1 MTAQPIVCSS
11 CHTPLPESAAFCWVC
26 GTATPT
32 GVNTQGVTVTRSSLE
47 SAAALKDTKTRL
59 EAALGTNFRVE
70 ELVGRGGFAEVFAV
84 HDLRLKRDLA
94 VKVLSPELVVNRTML
109 TRFQREAEAVAALR
123 HPGIVPI
130 YDLGESGGIAYI
142 MMPLI
147 KGETLRKKLDSVDRL
162 RIDTACRILRE
173 LADALR
179 MAHDAGL
186 VHRDIKPENVML
198 DGPREQ
204 VLLMDFGIAKAIDP
218 DATGMTT
225 SGLIVG
231 TPHYMSPEQASG
243 DVIDARS
250 DQYSLAVMGYRM
262 LTGSHPFEA
271 ETTRALLYK
280 QVFESAPTAAER
292 CPDIPIALSGA
303 LQRGMSKDAS
313 ERFPGIEEFAA
324 AVSAGASGEPAGTSP
339 LAHTRATPSV
349 SRQGQPPI
357 AKAAKAAKAVAQS
370 TSESAAKVGQQVR
383 SKLSTARVTRRT
395 AAIAGVSLL
404 AVVAIVVA
412 LTLGGGGGA
421 NPAESTL
428 GAAVPETPSPEG
440 TTPEGGETQAPT
452 TSGTGNQR
460 TASNAPAPARE
471 PAAAPSPRTP
481 AAAVITTCSQA
492 MRRSA
497 WTDAVTLCRPEAD
510 AGSVEAQL
518 ALAGLYQRG
527 QGTAADP
534 IAAAEL
540 YEKAAAGGSADAAFQ
555 LGQLL
560 EEGVGVN
567 RDLARASD
575 LYLQAA
581 RRGVVPAMSAI
592 ARQLEIGAGVG
603 KDVREAVNWYRR
615 AGAAGD
621 AVAQIRLGQM
631 YLEGRGVPKDEV
643 EAVRWF
649 TRGAE
654 AGNAPAQYEL
664 ALAYFAGR
672 GVARSDSLGMVW
684 LERAA
689 ARGSTRAAQ
698 ELAKRK
704 P

>member
-32 GVNTQGVTVTRSSLE
+32 GVNTQGVTVTRASLE

-59 EAALGTNFRVE
+59 EVALGSNFRVDD
-70 ELVGRGGFAEVFAV
+70 LVGRGGFAEVFAV

-94 VKVLSPELVVNRTML
+94 VKVLSPELVVNQTML

-147 KGETLRKKLDSVDRL
+147 KGETLRKKLDGVDRL
-162 RIDTACRILRE
+162 PIDTACRILRE

-179 MAHDAGL
+179 MAHEAGL

-243 DVIDARS
+243 EVIDARS

-280 QVFESAPTAAER
+280 QVFETAPTAAER
-292 CPDIPIALSGA
+292 CPDIPIALSDA

-324 AVSAGASGEPAGTSP
+324 AVSAGATAGPKDVSP
-339 LAHTRATPSV
+339 LAHTRATPQV
-349 SRQGQPPI
+349 SRPVKAATTKP
-357 AKAAKAAKAVAQS
+357 AKAGKAKAPAS
-370 TSESAAKVGQQVR
+370 SGSGLDAAGRVK
-383 SKLSTARVTRRT
+383 SKLPAVRVTRRT
-395 AAIAGVSLL
+395 AAIAGASLL
-404 AVVAIVVA
+404 TVVAVVLG
-412 LTLGGGGGA
+412 LTLGGGGEA
-421 NPAESTL
+421 SPAEPGL
-428 GAAVPETPSPEG
+428 GTAVPETPTAEGATPEG
-440 TTPEGGETQAPT
+440 TKAQAPT
-452 TSGTGNQR
+452 AGGSSNQR
-460 TASNAPAPARE
+460 TERNVPARAE
-471 PAAAPSPRTP
+471 NAAPSPRTP

-497 WTDAVTLCRPEAD
+497 WTDAVRLCQPEAD
-510 AGSVEAQL
+510 AGSVEAQM
-518 ALAGLYQRG
+518 ALAGLYQSG
-527 QGTAADP
+527 QGTDPNP

-540 YEKAAAGGSADAAFQ
+540 YEKAAASGSADAAFQ

-567 RDLARASD
+567 RDLARATE

-581 RRGVVPAMSAI
+581 RRGVVPAMSAV
-592 ARQLEIGAGVG
+592 ARQLEIGAGVSRNV
-603 KDVREAVNWYRR
+603 DEAVNWYRR

-621 AVAQIRLGQM
+621 AAAQIRLGQM
-631 YLEGRGVPKDEV
+631 YLEGHGVPKDEV

-672 GVARSDSLGMVW
+672 GIAQSDSLGMVW

-698 ELAKRK
+698 ELARRK